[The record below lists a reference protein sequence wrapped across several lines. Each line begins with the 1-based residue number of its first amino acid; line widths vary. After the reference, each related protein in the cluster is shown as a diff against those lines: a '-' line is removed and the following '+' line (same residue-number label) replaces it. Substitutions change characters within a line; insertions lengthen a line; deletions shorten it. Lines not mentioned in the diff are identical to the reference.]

1 MERLMFNDFVDLQVN
16 GYGGIDFNQD
26 SLGAEDLHRAC
37 TRLASD
43 GVKAILATVITDKI
57 EVMVRRLNNLA
68 KLREQDL
75 QGRQII
81 AGFHIEG
88 PFLSAEPGYRG
99 AHPAEVIHLADVD
112 EMQRL
117 LEAAQGMT
125 RLVTLAP
132 ESDHGFK
139 VTRMLADQNITVS
152 AGHCNPSLDQ
162 LRAAIDA
169 GLRMFTHLGN
179 GCPMQLPRHD
189 NIIQR
194 ALSLADRLWLCF
206 IADGV
211 HVPFLALRNY
221 LKCAGV
227 NRCLI
232 VSDAMAAAGLGPGQY
247 KLSRWEVTVGPDLAA
262 WAPDRSHLV
271 GSAITLRQSFA
282 NLIEHVGLSHD
293 DAIRLTTTNPQLA
306 ASLRAP

>member
-1 MERLMFNDFVDLQVN
+1 MLDLQVN

-26 SLGAEDLHRAC
+26 SLDAEELHRAC
-37 TRLASD
+37 TRLAAD
-43 GVKAILATVITDKI
+43 GVTAILATVITDKI
-57 EVMVRRLNNLA
+57 EVMARRLNNLA
-68 KLREQDL
+68 RLREQDA
-75 QGRQII
+75 QARQII

-88 PFLSAEPGYRG
+88 PFLSAEPGYCG
-99 AHPAEVIHLADVD
+99 AHPAEVIHPANVD
-112 EMQRL
+112 EMRRL
-117 LEAAQGMT
+117 LEAAQGLT

-132 ESDHGFK
+132 EMDNGFK
-139 VTRMLADQNITVS
+139 VTRMLTSQSIAVS
-152 AGHCNPSLDQ
+152 AGHCNPTLDQ

-169 GLRMFTHLGN
+169 GLSMFTHLGN

-194 ALSLADRLWLCF
+194 ALSLADKLWLCF

-232 VSDAMAAAGLGPGQY
+232 VSDAMSAAGLGPGQY
-247 KLSRWEVTVGPDLAA
+247 KLSRWEVTVGSDLAA
-262 WAPDRSHLV
+262 WSPDRSHLV

-282 NLIEHVGLSHD
+282 NLVEHVGLSQA
-293 DAIRLTTTNPQLA
+293 DAIRLTTTNPQQALG
-306 ASLRAP
+306 LGVP

>member
-1 MERLMFNDFVDLQVN
+1 MTTMLDLQVN
-16 GYGGIDFNQD
+16 GYGGVDFNQD
-26 SLGAEDLHRAC
+26 SLGGEELHTVCAL
-37 TRLASD
+37 LASH
-43 GVKAILATVITDKI
+43 GVDAILATVITDSI
-57 EVMVRRLNNLA
+57 DVMVRRLANLA
-68 KLREQDL
+68 SLRERDPQA
-75 QGRQII
+75 RQII

-88 PFLSAEPGYRG
+88 PFLNAELGYRG
-99 AHPAEVIHLADVD
+99 AHPVEVIHPADWD

-117 LEAAQGMT
+117 LDAARGLT

-132 ESDHGFK
+132 ESDPGLN
-139 VTRMLADQNITVS
+139 VTRHLAGQGITVS
-152 AGHCNPSLDQ
+152 AGHCNPGLDQ

-169 GLRMFTHLGN
+169 GLSMFTHLGN
-179 GCPMQLPRHD
+179 GCPMVLPRHD

-194 ALSLADRLWLCF
+194 ALSLADKLWLCF

-227 NRCLI
+227 NRCI
-232 VSDAMAAAGLGPGQY
+232 VVSDAMAAAGLGPGRY

-271 GSAITLRQSFA
+271 GSAITLRQSVA
-282 NLIEHVGLSHD
+282 NLVQQVGLSEA
-293 DAIRLTTTNPQLA
+293 DAALLTATNPRTA
-306 ASLRAP
+306 IGLRS

>member
-1 MERLMFNDFVDLQVN
+1 MVDLQVN

-26 SLGAEDLHRAC
+26 SLDAEELHRAC
-37 TRLASD
+37 TRLAAD
-43 GVKAILATVITDKI
+43 GVSAILATVITDKI
-57 EVMVRRLNNLA
+57 EVMVRRLSNLA
-68 KLREQDL
+68 RLREQNP
-75 QGRQII
+75 QARQII

-99 AHPAEVIHLADVD
+99 AHLAEVIHPADVD
-112 EMQRL
+112 EMRQL
-117 LEAAQGMT
+117 LEAAQGLT

-132 ESDHGFK
+132 ESDNGFK
-139 VTRMLADQNITVS
+139 VIRMLAKQNITVS
-152 AGHCNPSLDQ
+152 AGHCNPTLDQ
-162 LRAAIDA
+162 LRSAIDA

-179 GCPMQLPRHD
+179 GCPLQLPRHD

-194 ALSLADRLWLCF
+194 ALSQADKLWLCF

-221 LKCAGV
+221 LKCAGL
-227 NRCLI
+227 NRCII

-271 GSAITLRQSFA
+271 GSAIILRQSFA
-282 NLIEHVGLSHD
+282 NLIERVGLSRD
-293 DAIRLTTTNPQLA
+293 DAFRLTTTNPQLA
-306 ASLRAP
+306 IDFSAP